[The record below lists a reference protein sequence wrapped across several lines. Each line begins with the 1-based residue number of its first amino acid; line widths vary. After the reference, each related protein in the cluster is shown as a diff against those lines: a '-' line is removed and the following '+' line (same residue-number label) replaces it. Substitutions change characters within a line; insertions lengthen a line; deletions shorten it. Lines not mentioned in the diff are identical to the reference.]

1 MITTQFPNQPQAPM
15 APKRDNRNIV
25 YGGLIL
31 ALLGTWGYIIYDKNK
46 STEQIVQLQQ
56 NYTTVDSSRRQVQ
69 DEYNEAL
76 ARLDSLTGSNAQYQ
90 GMLGE
95 KQGEIE
101 GLKREIKS
109 ILSNKNASSGE
120 LASAR
125 RKIKELNGK
134 IEGLYA
140 EIDELKQQ
148 NSQLATEK
156 QTVVVQKQEV
166 EKSLE
171 TTKTEKVELESK
183 IDVGSTLNANNIAIK
198 PINVK
203 GNGKEKET
211 TTAKR
216 VDKLRVQFEIAEN
229 RIATSGEKELYV
241 VIYAPNGSPVS
252 TPDSTAGG
260 SGTFKTREEGEKVFT
275 SKLTISYEQ
284 GKRLPVSFDWNQGS
298 QYQVGDYKVEVYH
311 NGYKIGEGK
320 ASLKKGGLFS

>member
-1 MITTQFPNQPQAPM
+1 MITTQFPNQSQPPV

-90 GMLGE
+90 GMLSE

-109 ILSNKNASSGE
+109 ILGNKNASSGE
-120 LASAR
+120 LANAR

-166 EKSLE
+166 EKTLE

-252 TPDSTAGG
+252 TPDSTAGA
-260 SGTFKTREEGEKVFT
+260 SGTFKTREEGDKVFT